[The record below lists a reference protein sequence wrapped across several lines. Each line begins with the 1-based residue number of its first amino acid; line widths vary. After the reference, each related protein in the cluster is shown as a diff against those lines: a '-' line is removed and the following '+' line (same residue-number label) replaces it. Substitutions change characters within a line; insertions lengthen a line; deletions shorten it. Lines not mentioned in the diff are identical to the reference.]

1 MTLKSLTSVGT
12 SVWYDNLSRDVLN
25 SGELKSI
32 IDSGVLGLTSNPTIF
47 KKAIADSTDYD
58 SDIKDLGKN
67 ITDAEKLTFELMLED
82 VGRAADLLRPI
93 YDKTG
98 GQDGLA
104 SIELSPFLAND
115 TSNSIAQGRNIW
127 KTLNRPNIMIKVPA
141 TDAGLPVVTALISEG
156 INVNVTLIF
165 SKTVYERVIDAY
177 LKGIEK
183 NPNPSG
189 VRSVASFFVSRVDS
203 IVSKEKEA
211 AEFDGKIGIDNSK
224 VAYQSY
230 LRFFN
235 SSRFRSI
242 KGANPQRPLWA
253 STGTKDP
260 KYDPLLYV
268 KALAGPNCVNT
279 VPPQTLGAI
288 QTTDFSYTNQLT
300 ENVADSEN
308 RLLELSR
315 RGIPFESLL
324 FQLQVEGVKSFADSF
339 SELLAA
345 VKTKREALCG

>member
-1 MTLKSLTSVGT
+1 MTIKSLTNLGT
-12 SVWYDNLSRDVLN
+12 SIWYDNLSRDVLN

-47 KKAIADSTDYD
+47 KKAIADSSDYD
-58 SDIKDLGKN
+58 SDIKQLGKSHS
-67 ITDAEKLTFELMLED
+67 DAEALTFELMLQD
-82 VGRAADLLRPI
+82 VARAADLLRPV
-93 YDKTG
+93 YDRTG
-98 GQDGLA
+98 GEDGLA
-104 SIELSPFLAND
+104 SIELSPFLAHD
-115 TSNSIAQGRNIW
+115 TEKSIAQGRSIW
-127 KTLNRPNIMIKVPA
+127 KTLSRPNIMIKVPA
-141 TDAGLPVVTALISEG
+141 TDAGLPVVTTLISEG

-177 LKGIEK
+177 LKGIER
-183 NPNPSG
+183 NSNPSG
-189 VRSVASFFVSRVDS
+189 VRSVASFFVSRVDT
-203 IVSKEKEA
+203 IVSKESLAK
-211 AEFDGKIGIDNSK
+211 EFDGKIGIDNSR

-230 LRFFN
+230 LQFFN
-235 SSRFRSI
+235 SSRFKNI

-268 KALAGPNCVNT
+268 KALAGSGCVNT
-279 VPPQTLGAI
+279 VPPQTLKAI
-288 QTTDFSYTNQLT
+288 LENDFAYSNEL
-300 ENVADSEN
+300 ENDIQGSQN

-315 RGIPFESLL
+315 RGVPFEALL

-345 VKTKREALCG
+345 VKSKREALCG

>member
-1 MTLKSLTSVGT
+1 MTLKSLTALGT

-32 IDSGVLGLTSNPTIF
+32 IDGGVLGLTSNPTIF
-47 KKAIADSTDYD
+47 KKAIADSSDYD

-67 ITDAEKLTFELMLED
+67 ITDPEKLTFELMLED

-93 YDKTG
+93 YDRTG

-115 TSNSIAQGRNIW
+115 TQNSISQGRNIW

-141 TDAGLPVVTALISEG
+141 TDAGLPVVTTLISEG

-177 LKGIEK
+177 LKGVEK

-235 SSRFRSI
+235 SSRFRNI

-288 QTTDFSYTNQLT
+288 QKTDFNYTNQLT
-300 ENVADSEN
+300 ESVGESEN

-315 RGIPFESLL
+315 RGIPFEALL

-339 SELLAA
+339 SDLLAA